1 MTRRAPSWLVAA
13 LVVAAAGLVPAGC
26 GADATLQRQQSEVLR
41 RTCASLRERAGLDP
55 AKQPPRGFMLDF
67 VSKAPH
73 DDGGPLTKDELAKR
87 CDTSSPSKPQSGS

>member
-1 MTRRAPSWLVAA
+1 MAEYRDSFGRRKIAVSNRVCLC
-13 LVVAAAGLVPAGC
+13 VPRYG
-26 GADATLQRQQSEVLR
+26 VLR
-41 RTCASLRERAGLDP
+41 HTCASLRERAGLDP

-87 CDTSSPSKPQSGS
+87 CETSSPSKPQSGS